1 MKEQSLLRILRVF
14 ALLEAFSWLALLIA
28 MYLKWVLD
36 HTEYMRPVGNIHGYL
51 FIFFVIF
58 VLIVGVKMKWNF
70 KEISLSLLSS
80 ILPFGT
86 IVADIKIFKKYVK

>member
-86 IVADIKIFKKYVK
+86 IVADVKIFKKYVK